1 MGRVEGRLALVTGA
15 GRRESIGRAI
25 AICLAEEGADVAVA
39 DFNRPDETM
48 EVVREI
54 ERLGRRAFPVAGD
67 VSVVADCRRIVAEAA
82 RALGG
87 LDLLVNNA
95 GYSRHKPLADI
106 SEADYDEML
115 HVNLRGPFFLAQASI
130 PHLRARGG
138 GRIVN
143 IASEQ
148 AYIGDPTLPHY
159 AAAKA
164 GLMAM
169 SKSLALALA
178 PDITVNC
185 VAPGPTAT
193 GRFRAGPEYTEAVRE
208 RIPLKRWGQPRDVG
222 RSVVFL
228 ASADGDAFTG
238 QVLDPNCGTVMP

>member
-1 MGRVEGRLALVTGA
+1 MGRLEGKLALVTGA

-39 DFNRPDETM
+39 DFNRPEETL
-48 EVVREI
+48 EAVGEI

-67 VSVVADCRRIVAEAA
+67 VSEVAECRRLMEEAVG
-82 RALGG
+82 ALGG

-95 GYSRHKPLADI
+95 GYSRHKPLLDI
-106 SEADYDEML
+106 TEADYDEML
-115 HVNLRGPFFLAQASI
+115 DLNLRGPFFLTQAAI

-148 AYIGDPTLPHY
+148 AYIGDAHLPHY

-164 GLMAM
+164 GVIAM

-178 PDITVNC
+178 PEITVNC

-193 GRFRAGPEYTEAVRE
+193 GRFRAGPEYTDAVRE
-208 RIPLKRWGQPRDVG
+208 KIPLKRWGHPRDVG

-238 QVLDPNCGTVMP
+238 QILDPNCGTVMP